1 MKIDGTDPLIL
12 NKLKDSTFRPEVQRL
27 GDVET
32 DNKILEKQAKAQG
45 KPRAA
50 ADKPYM
56 EELEGAVMQANETAD
71 AFNLGLRFKLHE
83 ATDRIMVQVVNIADN
98 EVVKEIPPER
108 ILNLMGQIQE
118 MIGVLLDEK
127 R

>member
-50 ADKPYM
+50 DDKPYM
-56 EELEGAVMQANETAD
+56 EELEGAVKQANETAD